1 MKKFNNIM
9 MTTMAALTLLVGNIN
24 EVYAQ
29 DDSQTNIATSS
40 YTNVQ
45 EIDWSKYAWNFD
57 KLIENKSNF
66 YI

>member
-9 MTTMAALTLLVGNIN
+9 MTTIASLTLLVGNIN

-45 EIDWSKYAWNFD
+45 EIDWANYAWNID
-57 KLIENKSNF
+57 KLI
-66 YI
+66 

>member
-24 EVYAQ
+24 VVYAQ

-45 EIDWSKYAWNFD
+45 
-57 KLIENKSNF
+57 
-66 YI
+66 